1 MKLALYGLSGSG
13 KSTVAAALNES
24 LTQRG
29 HRVEVVK
36 LAAPLYRLQASIY
49 ATAGRDIG
57 PWEHDNELL
66 RTLARQLRRINPD
79 FIADDFLRRVRAST
93 ADVVINDDLR
103 DGRVDYPRLV
113 TGGFRFLQ
121 VSCNDEVRAGRAAA
135 RGDRTVV
142 PDSDAIWGYDQITP
156 DWTVDTT
163 SLDQAGLHHHAEI
176 IVAKWLAEH
185 PRLLPPRRQPV
196 SPSARELGLRG
207 HPHAPSA
214 PLIELPAAEATDRP

>member
-13 KSTVAAALNES
+13 KSTVAAALNKS

-29 HRVEVVK
+29 RRVEVVK
-36 LAAPLYRLQASIY
+36 LAAPLYQLQASIY

-66 RTLARQLRRINPD
+66 RTLASQLRRINPD
-79 FIADDFLRRVRAST
+79 FIADDFLSRVRAST

-113 TGGFRFLQ
+113 TDGFRFLQ
-121 VSCNDEVRAGRAAA
+121 VSCDNEIRAGRVAA

-142 PDSDAIWGYDQITP
+142 PDSDATWGFHQIIP

-163 SLDQAGLHHHAEI
+163 SLDQASLHHHVEI
-176 IVAKWLAEH
+176 IVTKWLAEY
-185 PRLLPPRRQPV
+185 PRLLR
-196 SPSARELGLRG
+196 
-207 HPHAPSA
+207 
-214 PLIELPAAEATDRP
+214 PAASP